1 MAAPL
6 TIPTSIGQTVGAV
19 QNIASTVTAAGINV
33 NGIASMSQAATN
45 LTAAGA
51 NLLKLN
57 QQATSAIK
65 GLLPNSTLTVDAAL
79 SKVKVGLENTFSAQ
93 GAAATATDFFKA
105 AKETADK
112 IASDVKA
119 VAEKIASGVD
129 PTSLAKSATGGLSSL
144 TNVVGIG
151 HFICVFSSFFRDFCC
166 VQPGTISQQLH
177 TRCWRSPGTDR
188 FYQCHCF
195 CGGDQHYKF
204 SQASR
209 CRRGSQHCTDRR
221 S

>member
-79 SKVKVGLENTFSAQ
+79 S
-93 GAAATATDFFKA
+93 
-105 AKETADK
+105 
-112 IASDVKA
+112 
-119 VAEKIASGVD
+119 
-129 PTSLAKSATGGLSSL
+129 
-144 TNVVGIG
+144 
-151 HFICVFSSFFRDFCC
+151 
-166 VQPGTISQQLH
+166 
-177 TRCWRSPGTDR
+177 
-188 FYQCHCF
+188 
-195 CGGDQHYKF
+195 
-204 SQASR
+204 
-209 CRRGSQHCTDRR
+209 
-221 S
+221 